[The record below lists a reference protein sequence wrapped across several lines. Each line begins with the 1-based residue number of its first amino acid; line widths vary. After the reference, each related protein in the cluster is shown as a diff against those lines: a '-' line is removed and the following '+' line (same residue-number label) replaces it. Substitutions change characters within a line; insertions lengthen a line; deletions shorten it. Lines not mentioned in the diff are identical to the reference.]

1 LGIADKKIFAKI
13 LYGMDLQCQRF
24 SKDCMICSNREDVDD
39 SYLDWSQLI
48 RSIELQTVCFTL
60 PAQFNSK
67 EPGTDNTAGDDL
79 SPNGGGGGRGRN
91 GKRKRDDEDRRVR
104 NEAQFE
110 QFKLQ
115 ANENYKIFTG
125 RDNAIRLAPI
135 STTSARCPTSGIFM
149 GTASPIARTKT
160 VTYLILNTLIN
171 RRLPLEAG

>member
-1 LGIADKKIFAKI
+1 MKQTVPTPNSFFELIDSAEIFGKVLSIVYGPNSKFTVCCNTAVSKVKRCKIQIEQLGIADKKIFAKI

-79 SPNGGGGGRGRN
+79 SPNGGGGGR
-91 GKRKRDDEDRRVR
+91 
-104 NEAQFE
+104 
-110 QFKLQ
+110 
-115 ANENYKIFTG
+115 
-125 RDNAIRLAPI
+125 
-135 STTSARCPTSGIFM
+135 
-149 GTASPIARTKT
+149 
-160 VTYLILNTLIN
+160 
-171 RRLPLEAG
+171 